1 MIDKQDWS
9 LTVTD
14 RTLLRFHRTHHYNRQ
29 HSRIATWK
37 TNRKWQSR
45 DDLSTFRMFSEKMTL
60 ICNNYVAYK
69 NRIAIKNWQQIWQI
83 DK

>member
-1 MIDKQDWS
+1 
-9 LTVTD
+9 
-14 RTLLRFHRTHHYNRQ
+14 
-29 HSRIATWK
+29 
-37 TNRKWQSR
+37 
-45 DDLSTFRMFSEKMTL
+45 MFSEKMTL